1 MVRYRFSKEINKE
14 FSKTLR
20 SRVNGYFKDNGINP
34 RANQKM
40 VLKSLLITG
49 FYLGVYAIVL
59 FSGITNIYAMFGLWF
74 LLGVGQT
81 FIGTAVMH
89 DVLHGSFSKN
99 KLVNTLM
106 ELPIIAIGV
115 EPTIWKIQHNV
126 LHHTYTN
133 IEHAD
138 EDIASRYVLR
148 MTENQPRK
156 WFHKY
161 QQYYATFL
169 YSLLTIIWMTAKDFI
184 KLNTYYKENLITPKK
199 AAFTFLNII
208 FRRVVFYTMFLV
220 IPLYT
225 LDFTPFQIVMMF
237 LTMLLTSGLALSII
251 FQTAHVLQE
260 CVTMEQNEELIE
272 ENWYVHQLMTTSNY
286 APKSKWITYFFGCL
300 NFQVEHHLFP
310 NISHVYYPEISKIV
324 KATAKEYGI
333 PYNSIDTFGGAIK
346 SHYGML
352 KQLGQHDNV
361 VATSTFMYA

>member
-1 MVRYRFSKEINKE
+1 MIKYKFSKEINQR

-20 SRVNGYFKDNGINP
+20 SRVNGYFKENGINP
-34 RANQKM
+34 RANKTM
-40 VLKSLLITG
+40 VLKSLLLTG
-49 FYLGVYAIVL
+49 FYLSIYAIVL
-59 FSGITNIYAMFGLWF
+59 FAGISNTMAMFGLWF
-74 LLGVGQT
+74 LLGIGQT

-99 KLVNTLM
+99 KFTNALM

-148 MTENQPRK
+148 MTDNQPRK

-161 QQYYATFL
+161 QHYYATFL

-184 KLNTYYKENLITPKK
+184 KLNTYYKQKLITPKK
-199 AAFTFLNII
+199 AIFTFFNII
-208 FRRVVFYTMFLV
+208 FRRAIFYVIFLV
-220 IPLYT
+220 IPLHT
-225 LDFTPFQIVMMF
+225 LDFSAQQIVLMF

-251 FQTAHVLQE
+251 FQTAHVLQD
-260 CVTMEQNEELIE
+260 CITLEQDEELIK
-272 ENWYVHQLMTTSNY
+272 ENWHVHQLMTTSNY
-286 APKSKWITYFFGCL
+286 ATENKWITYLFGGL
-300 NFQVEHHLFP
+300 NYQVEHHLFT

-324 KATAKEYGI
+324 RETAKEYNI
-333 PYNSIDTFGGAIK
+333 PYNNIETFGGAIK
-346 SHYGML
+346 SHYSML
-352 KQLGQHDNV
+352 KELGANDNV
-361 VATSTFMYA
+361 VSTSTFRYA